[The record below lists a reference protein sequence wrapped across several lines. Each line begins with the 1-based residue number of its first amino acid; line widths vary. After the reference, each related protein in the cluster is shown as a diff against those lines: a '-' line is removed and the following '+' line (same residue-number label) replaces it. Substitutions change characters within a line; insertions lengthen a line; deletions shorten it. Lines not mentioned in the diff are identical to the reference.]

1 MLAGSE
7 RFRRERKGTY
17 VHVSLTPFFLTL
29 VCLKLGL
36 LERDLADTFGILQAL
51 VSMTFNT
58 WLNLTT
64 CHLKNFGRLMKLCRN
79 ACRRSFQ
86 NLEKH
91 QLS

>member
-1 MLAGSE
+1 MLSATFTVCWQGANVSGGKE
-7 RFRRERKGTY
+7 KGTY

-64 CHLKNFGRLMKLCRN
+64 CHLKNSG
-79 ACRRSFQ
+79 
-86 NLEKH
+86 
-91 QLS
+91 